1 MPKKKKSELILN
13 FLRKNANKE
22 FTIRKLAKIFRIK
35 KQDYANFLITFSI
48 LEKNNKIVRKNKK
61 YHSPPIYKKIIGTF
75 DASALANNYS
85 FGFVKT
91 DEEDVKIFDRDCL
104 NAYHNDIVEF
114 IIIKRNYRGATGK
127 ILKVIE
133 RKNEYIIGNINKLNG
148 KIFLIP
154 DNPKIDN
161 YIELIDLSVNQGEYV
176 DKKVTVNITN
186 WGDRTKNI
194 LPKGKVSE
202 ILGDANDPNIDFLSV
217 LKQYDLP
224 EDFSKYVVDESLEF
238 HEYID
243 STEIAKRKDFRNLI
257 TFTIDPITAK
267 DFDDAISFEETS
279 AGYKLY
285 VHIADVSHYVE
296 VDSPIFKEAFE
307 RGTSVYLLQNVIP
320 MLPEKLSNNL
330 CSLKSG
336 SDRLTVSVIVE
347 YDKNFNRMNRELVLS
362 IIRSDSRLNY
372 QQVDHLFE
380 ESENIELK
388 QEIQEILFKMRPLAN
403 YLTQKRYD
411 RGSLDF
417 DLPDSE
423 FEFDENGSPVNILRT
438 KETESHLLIEEFM
451 LEANQYIAE
460 LIAKKCSSAIFR
472 IHEPPEPAKMG
483 EFALL
488 VRSYNYNL
496 NFVHKNQNLAL
507 KQYLNSIKD
516 ENHHRVFDN
525 LLLRSLMKAKYSYR
539 NIGHFGLALK
549 SYTHF
554 TSPIRRFPDL
564 IVHHL
569 LKQYVF
575 EWSTAKFS
583 LQEIK
588 TFAQRSSE
596 MEVVAMNAERTLGN
610 LKKNRF
616 MKENIGKDFK
626 ALIVNFN
633 NKNIFV
639 ELDKYPI
646 EGFIPLSSITDD
658 FYQFNNKKYCVV
670 GTRKSRKFFLCQ
682 KVQVRVKK
690 VEHKIEFEL
699 V

>member
-1 MPKKKKSELILN
+1 MSKRYKSELILD
-13 FLRKNANKE
+13 FLRKNSNKE
-22 FTIRKLAKIFRIK
+22 FTIRKLAKIFKITKR
-35 KQDYANFLITFSI
+35 DYKDFQKTLST
-48 LEKNNKIVRKNKK
+48 LEKKNTIIRKGKK
-61 YHSPPIYKKIIGTF
+61 YHSQPIYKKIIGTF

-91 DEEDVKIFDRDCL
+91 DKEDVKIFDRDCL
-104 NAYHNDIVEF
+104 NAYHNDIVEL
-114 IIIKRNYRGATGK
+114 IITKRNHRGATGK

-133 RKNEYIIGNINKLNG
+133 RKNEYIIGNIYKLNG
-148 KIFLIP
+148 KVFIIP

-161 YIELIDLSVNQGEYV
+161 HIELMDLLVNHDEYL
-176 DKKVTVNITN
+176 DKKVTVYITN
-186 WGDRTKNI
+186 WGDRTNNI
-194 LPKGKVSE
+194 LPKGKVAE

-224 EDFSKYVVDESLEF
+224 KDFPQDIIDESLEF
-238 HEYID
+238 QEHID
-243 STEIAKRKDFRNLI
+243 STEIRKRKDFRNLI

-267 DFDDAISFEETS
+267 DFDDAISFEETL
-279 AGYKLY
+279 AGCKLY
-285 VHIADVSHYVE
+285 VHIADVSCYVE

-320 MLPEKLSNNL
+320 MLPTKISNNI
-330 CSLKSG
+330 CSLQPDK
-336 SDRLTVSVIVE
+336 DRLTVSIIVE
-347 YDKNFNRMNRELVLS
+347 YDKNFTATNRELVSS
-362 IIRSDSRLNY
+362 IIRSDARLNY
-372 QQVDHLFE
+372 QQVDKLFE
-380 ESENIELK
+380 RNENREIEPK
-388 QEIQEILFKMRPLAN
+388 IQEVLLKMRLLAN
-403 YLTQKRYD
+403 HLTQKRYA

-460 LIAKKCSSAIFR
+460 LIAKKCNSAIFR
-472 IHEPPEPAKMG
+472 IHEPPDPAKIG

-488 VRSYNYNL
+488 VKSYNYNL
-496 NFVHKNQNLAL
+496 NFAHKNQNLAL
-507 KQYLNSIKD
+507 KQFLNSIKD
-516 ENHHRVFDN
+516 VNHHRVFDS

-575 EWSTAKFS
+575 GWSIAKFS

-658 FYQFNNKKYCVV
+658 FYQFNNKKYFVI
-670 GTRKSRKFFLCQ
+670 GKRKSRKFFLCQ
-682 KVQVRVKK
+682 QVQVRVKR
-690 VEHKIEFEL
+690 VEHNIEFEL